1 MFSLPSLRN
10 DPFSWQTA
18 LSLALASKLAYESS
32 STIEN
37 VTTSGWGFTEYQPL
51 DHGDTQGFIAKADGV
66 VLIAFRGTES
76 LGDWIDNLDV
86 LPAARPY
93 GNVHSGFM
101 EAFRRVERDIRV
113 ALPTGTVAGRKVWL
127 TGHSLGGALATI
139 TAAEFGSALP
149 VTGIYTYGQPRLGN
163 SAVRGFFKLHHPDRF
178 MRFVNDDDVVPRVP
192 PGYQHVGRLI
202 HFDSSGNVQQPTTE
216 AEAEAIEPAP
226 LTEEEFKRLQSEI
239 RKVKAELRA
248 KARSE
253 REAVL
258 DATVEGLFPSLSDH
272 RLDRYIAVIRRFTS
286 GAFVNAVVDIEGA
299 SRSVMEAVESAGGLA
314 ARKRSTDDVSVL
326 LRLRDVNWSAP
337 AGLQVGSRIGNI
349 LSAQGSLAVLK
360 GLGSDPGVDSIEVS
374 RDAGLQELATSVPFV
389 GADKVHRPPIAEQ
402 GDAALVG
409 LIDTG
414 IDVLHEA
421 FRDSQG
427 KTRIIAVWN
436 QKDNAGPSP
445 HTVDAAHFGQ
455 SNGTLYLASDIQAFI
470 DGTKPTP
477 SALRDPEL
485 HGTHVASIA
494 AGRSVGALASGM
506 APEARIVVVIPKM
519 RTAQGD
525 PSSIG
530 YSASHFEALAFL
542 KCVAAGG
549 NGVSAAALPMAV
561 NVSLGMNAGAHDGTS
576 LVEAGFDSI
585 TTKGQDPGFVIVKS
599 AGNER
604 GFGGHARVQA
614 FHGMV
619 PIQWDSGNQF
629 RFQDYMELWYQ
640 SFDELEFT
648 LVDPANNSS
657 AKVSRLNKDVNQS
670 LGGNACHMVL
680 TERHKDNGDNCLV
693 ITIVPSTA
701 AIQAGLWTLNVIGTS
716 VRSKT
721 GQVDIWV
728 ERDEARAVRFVPEV
742 QETTLSIPGTA
753 DTVITVAACHA
764 STPLQLTTS
773 SSFGLTRNGRP
784 KPDICA
790 PGFNIIGA
798 KAADANHSATA
809 AMTGT
814 SMAAPHVTGA
824 LALVLS
830 HRHKQAGQPQHNA
843 QQLLVE
849 VNKTAKNSGPLH
861 HSGFGYGMLD
871 AEKLFNALK

>member
-1 MFSLPSLRN
+1 M
-10 DPFSWQTA
+10 
-18 LSLALASKLAYESS
+18 
-32 STIEN
+32 
-37 VTTSGWGFTEYQPL
+37 
-51 DHGDTQGFIAKADGV
+51 
-66 VLIAFRGTES
+66 
-76 LGDWIDNLDV
+76 
-86 LPAARPY
+86 
-93 GNVHSGFM
+93 
-101 EAFRRVERDIRV
+101 
-113 ALPTGTVAGRKVWL
+113 
-127 TGHSLGGALATI
+127 
-139 TAAEFGSALP
+139 
-149 VTGIYTYGQPRLGN
+149 
-163 SAVRGFFKLHHPDRF
+163 
-178 MRFVNDDDVVPRVP
+178 
-192 PGYQHVGRLI
+192 
-202 HFDSSGNVQQPTTE
+202 
-216 AEAEAIEPAP
+216 
-226 LTEEEFKRLQSEI
+226 
-239 RKVKAELRA
+239 
-248 KARSE
+248 
-253 REAVL
+253 
-258 DATVEGLFPSLSDH
+258 
-272 RLDRYIAVIRRFTS
+272 
-286 GAFVNAVVDIEGA
+286 
-299 SRSVMEAVESAGGLA
+299 
-314 ARKRSTDDVSVL
+314 
-326 LRLRDVNWSAP
+326 
-337 AGLQVGSRIGNI
+337 
-349 LSAQGSLAVLK
+349 
-360 GLGSDPGVDSIEVS
+360 
-374 RDAGLQELATSVPFV
+374 
-389 GADKVHRPPIAEQ
+389 
-402 GDAALVG
+402 
-409 LIDTG
+409 
-414 IDVLHEA
+414 
-421 FRDSQG
+421 
-427 KTRIIAVWN
+427 WN

-576 LVEAGFDSI
+576 LVEAGFVSI